1 MQGFGHKQR
10 GSQRELGPQ
19 DLPQCRAHHP
29 HSASAPVLSQGPPRA
44 APQPPVGGCQH
55 PNTLPPCPQGTLPP
69 SMMSGSLME
78 TKGDAERVILQK
90 SKNKNAGMM
99 TSGRAR
105 AGEGGV

>member
-1 MQGFGHKQR
+1 ML
-10 GSQRELGPQ
+10 GSPPVLCLCPSAVLGPPQ
-19 DLPQCRAHHP
+19 SSSAATHGGLP
-29 HSASAPVLSQGPPRA
+29 AP
-44 APQPPVGGCQH
+44 
-55 PNTLPPCPQGTLPP
+55 LPPCPQGTLPP